1 MGIDDEGKAFEP
13 SSDPLLGYA
22 KDALK
27 GIELGYTG
35 SLDQLKDILSNQKI
49 FGVNLYETG
58 LADLVIEY
66 FRSMIAAPGA
76 VRATLK
82 KVVG

>member
-1 MGIDDEGKAFEP
+1 M
-13 SSDPLLGYA
+13 
-22 KDALK
+22 
-27 GIELGYTG
+27 LGYTG
-35 SLDQLKDILSNQKI
+35 SLEQLKDILSNQKI

-58 LADLVIEY
+58 LADLVIED
-66 FRSMIAAPGA
+66 FRSMIAGPGA